1 MDKAWITLFVA
12 GIMEVIWATSLDY
25 SDGFTIWY
33 FDILVVVFLVISTV
47 LLAMALKGGVPV
59 GTGYAVWTGI
69 GAIGTIAVSVAA
81 GHETLTLLRTLFVV
95 MIIAGIAGLQLTSA
109 DTRSEEGDKND
120 D

>member
-12 GIMEVIWATSLDY
+12 GIMEVVWATALDY

-33 FDILVVVFLVISTV
+33 FDIMVVVFLVISTV

-69 GAIGTIAVSVAA
+69 GAIGTIVLSVAA

-109 DTRSEEGDKND
+109 NTVSEGSKD
-120 D
+120 DD